1 MSDTSTPP
9 SVSPG
14 TPAGFMGGARVAL
27 AIGAAAGLGVLG
39 WWLLPERHHVE
50 ARTTDRAS
58 RPGVIG
64 QPFVIP
70 AAITNPA
77 PVEVAR
83 PEPVVARPM
92 APPAAAK
99 RARPSSMSVYTD
111 AEPPERPARAVA
123 VGGGASG
130 APAPAQTIAGMQVLR
145 AETIT
150 DARFYL
156 MPGDKIPCINSEPL
170 TERTGA
176 RFSAVIPEEVRG
188 RDGTQRLIPKGSR
201 AVGRVVKGMD
211 HGERRLAAIL
221 THIEGPTVPG
231 FPTMFVPLGDGQA
244 GDALGAVD
252 LEGNVETHFWSR
264 LGAVA
269 AYAGL
274 DAVARIGAGVAT
286 SAITDGLSGG
296 DGNRTNVNVGN
307 FGGLGTGRG
316 LAGRAFDQQI
326 QRQPTFD
333 RPQGQVCT
341 IFVNQPIDFRPAVR
355 R

>member
-1 MSDTSTPP
+1 MSSSNQPP
-9 SVSPG
+9 NVSPG
-14 TPAGFMGGARVAL
+14 QPAGFMGGLKTAL
-27 AIGAAAGLGVLG
+27 IIGGAAGLGVLG
-39 WWLLPERHHVE
+39 WWLLPERGPVE
-50 ARTTDRAS
+50 AKVADRNS
-58 RPGVIG
+58 RPGIVG

-70 AAITNPA
+70 AAITAPPPA
-77 PVEVAR
+77 EVAR
-83 PEPVVARPM
+83 PER
-92 APPAAAK
+92 PAAAAAPAK

-111 AEPPERPARAVA
+111 AQPPERPASASA
-123 VGGGASG
+123 AAAGAGGPPG
-130 APAPAQTIAGMQVLR
+130 PQTIAGMAVLR
-145 AETIT
+145 AETVG

-156 MPGDKIPCINSEPL
+156 MPGDKIPCINNEPL

-176 RFSAVIPEEVRG
+176 RFSAMIPEEVRG

-201 AVGRVVKGMD
+201 AVGRVLKGME

-231 FPTMFVPLGDGQA
+231 QPTMFVPLGDGQA

-286 SAITDGLSGG
+286 NAITDSLSSRGG
-296 DGNRTNVNVGN
+296 TNVNVGN
-307 FGGLGTGRG
+307 FGGVVSGRG
-316 LAGRAFDQQI
+316 LAGRAFDHEI
-326 QRQPTFD
+326 QRGPTFD

-341 IFVNQPIDFRPAVR
+341 IFVNQPIDFRSAVR